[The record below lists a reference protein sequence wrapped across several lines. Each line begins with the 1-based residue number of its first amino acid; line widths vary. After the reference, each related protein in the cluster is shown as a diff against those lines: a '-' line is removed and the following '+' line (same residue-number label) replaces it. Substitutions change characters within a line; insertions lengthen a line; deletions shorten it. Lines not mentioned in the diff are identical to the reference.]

1 MQLQYWEWF
10 SEWFWRPSKSPGINL
25 QHRTGWC
32 SSRFSQGEKK
42 KGSGASSG
50 KKFLQFAKM
59 TNSSVWYNI
68 MKLFL
73 CRSFL
78 KKRALTWRKKIM
90 QSASWRSLCNMK
102 KKKMLMQIASWRRG
116 RQHEEEIAHANCIMK
131 KLMATWRRRR
141 SCKVLHDASVPPFGP
156 NSSPT
161 NSPDWISR
169 FCTLRFLWDKAEK
182 ERKKTWWEKIGGSLV
197 PEEEWS

>member
-1 MQLQYWEWF
+1 
-10 SEWFWRPSKSPGINL
+10 
-25 QHRTGWC
+25 
-32 SSRFSQGEKK
+32 
-42 KGSGASSG
+42 
-50 KKFLQFAKM
+50 
-59 TNSSVWYNI
+59 

-78 KKRALTWRKKIM
+78 KKHALTWRKKIV
-90 QSASWRSLCNMK
+90 QIASWRSWCNMK

-141 SCKVLHDASVPPFGP
+141 SCKVLHYASVPPFGP

-169 FCTLRFLWDKAEK
+169 FLHPANPLRQSR
-182 ERKKTWWEKIGGSLV
+182 EREEKTWWEKIGGSLV
-197 PEEEWS
+197 PEEEWSELACRQQPRRHNTASQCRNKQTYKKSIKFFDAKL